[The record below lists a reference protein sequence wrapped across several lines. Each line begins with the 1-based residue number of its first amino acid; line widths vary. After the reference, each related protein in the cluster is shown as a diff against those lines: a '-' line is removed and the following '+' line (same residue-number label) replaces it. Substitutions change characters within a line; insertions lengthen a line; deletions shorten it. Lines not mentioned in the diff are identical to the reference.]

1 MEARSALLGD
11 KDGHSTSIHAS
22 SGWLGLRWGSASVS
36 GSYSKSV
43 SMGGTTSTPAF
54 SLEGSRY
61 NQSSYFG
68 RVRHFY
74 SITDPR
80 TLFVSDEELGE
91 AQRLLNTFKENG
103 TTKSV
108 SDEQLWE
115 AKRIVESVVHPNN
128 GEPISTPFRFSAFA
142 PMNIAIVTTM
152 ILPSTIQS
160 VPRTIFIHWANQSYN
175 SAVNFANR
183 NTSNDVSRR
192 MLGEAYCAAV
202 GSSVSIALGATF
214 LTKRVS
220 AASPRWGV
228 IVGSTLPF
236 LAVLSAG
243 IANLCLIRRNEWQEG
258 VAVAD
263 ENGDSHG
270 KSIVAGKQGLAKC
283 SVARF
288 LWNFPIMVVPP
299 LILAR
304 LAAGPL
310 KGAPKLARLGTEVA
324 VVTAFL
330 FAGVPPALAAF
341 PQTDTIDASK
351 LEPEFHQLVDRDG
364 RPIEKFYFNKGL

>member
-1 MEARSALLGD
+1 
-11 KDGHSTSIHAS
+11 
-22 SGWLGLRWGSASVS
+22 
-36 GSYSKSV
+36 
-43 SMGGTTSTPAF
+43 MGGSSSTPAF
-54 SLEGSRY
+54 SLEKTRY
-61 NQSSYFG
+61 DQSSYLG

-80 TLFVSDEELGE
+80 TLFVGDEQLRK
-91 AQRLLNTFKENG
+91 AQSLLKDFKENG
-103 TTKSV
+103 AREGV
-108 SDEQLWE
+108 SDDELWE
-115 AKRIVESVVHPNN
+115 ARRVVESVVHPNS
-128 GEPISTPFRFSAFA
+128 GEPITTPFRFSAFA
-142 PMNIAIVTTM
+142 PVNIAIVTTM

-160 VPRTIFIHWANQSYN
+160 VPRTILIHWANQSYN

-183 NTSNDVSRR
+183 NTSNEVSRR

-214 LTKRVS
+214 LTKRIS
-220 AASPRWGV
+220 AASPRWGLV
-228 IVGSTLPF
+228 VGSTLPF

-243 IANLCLIRRNEWQEG
+243 VANLCLIRRNEWQEG

-263 ENGDSHG
+263 ENGDTYG

-288 LWNFPIMVVPP
+288 LWNFPIMVLPSF
-299 LILAR
+299 ILAR
-304 LAAGPL
+304 LAAGPM
-310 KGAPKLARLGTEVA
+310 KGAPKLVKLGAEVA

-341 PQTDTIDASK
+341 PQTDSIDASK
-351 LEPEFHQLVDRDG
+351 LEPQFHGLVDRSG